1 LRPPITCYSS
11 QRTPFIPNRNEL
23 HTEFHWTRTKRV
35 NEADGESHTDGAAK
49 RSSRHGQEATTIRA
63 TYEWEHEQPLGVS
76 QRSKVE
82 IESGTKENAKSA
94 EEVIFLRLPEVKAVT
109 GLSKTTLYS
118 LIREHS
124 FPAPVSLGPRVV
136 AWVKSEIK
144 QWATDRILASRSRSL
159 YAEQRKKSRLALT
172 EPRTAPRKT
181 A

>member
-1 LRPPITCYSS
+1 MDKKPPQSERRLS
-11 QRTPFIPNRNEL
+11 Q
-23 HTEFHWTRTKRV
+23 
-35 NEADGESHTDGAAK
+35 
-49 RSSRHGQEATTIRA
+49 
-63 TYEWEHEQPLGVS
+63 YEWEHEQPLGVS

-144 QWATDRILASRSRSL
+144 QWATDRILASRPRSL

>member
-1 LRPPITCYSS
+1 MDKKPPQSERRLS
-11 QRTPFIPNRNEL
+11 Q
-23 HTEFHWTRTKRV
+23 
-35 NEADGESHTDGAAK
+35 
-49 RSSRHGQEATTIRA
+49 
-63 TYEWEHEQPLGVS
+63 YEWEHEQPLGVS

-82 IESGTKENAKSA
+82 IESGT
-94 EEVIFLRLPEVKAVT
+94 IFLRLPEVKAVT